1 MWVYLL
7 SRTGTPYHAGF
18 VADTPIGLNREYS
31 GEIVLILNVYIEDRH
46 YPLDV
51 PEALLSDAEE
61 FYAKMDSDM
70 DQGWQM
76 SRQWVD
82 KPSTM
87 ERCQIV
93 ADKLAMALN
102 ADNPQMV
109 SLMGGYILTR
119 MPGVKGVQVDA
130 SGEIQETEFIMG
142 AGAA

>member
-1 MWVYLL
+1 
-7 SRTGTPYHAGF
+7 
-18 VADTPIGLNREYS
+18 
-31 GEIVLILNVYIEDRH
+31 LILNIYIDDRH

-51 PEALLSDAEE
+51 PEALLGDAED

-76 SRQWVD
+76 SRQWVEN
-82 KPSTM
+82 PSTA

-93 ADKLAMALN
+93 ADKLMLALN
-102 ADNPQMV
+102 NDNAQMV
-109 SLMGGYILTR
+109 SLMGGYILSR
-119 MPGVKGVQVDA
+119 LPGVKGVRVDT

>member
-1 MWVYLL
+1 
-7 SRTGTPYHAGF
+7 
-18 VADTPIGLNREYS
+18 
-31 GEIVLILNVYIEDRH
+31 LILNIYIEDRH

-61 FYAKMDSDM
+61 FFAKMDRDM

-76 SRQWVD
+76 SRVWVD
-82 KPSTM
+82 RPNLT

-93 ADKLAMALN
+93 AEKLMMALN

-109 SLMGGYILTR
+109 SLMGGYILAR
-119 MPGVKGVQVDA
+119 MPGVKGVRIDT

>member
-1 MWVYLL
+1 M
-7 SRTGTPYHAGF
+7 
-18 VADTPIGLNREYS
+18 
-31 GEIVLILNVYIEDRH
+31 ILNIYIEDRH

-61 FYAKMDSDM
+61 FYSKMDSDM
-70 DQGWQM
+70 DKGWQM

-82 KPSTM
+82 KPNTT
-87 ERCQIV
+87 ERCQIA
-93 ADKLAMALN
+93 ADKLMMALD
-102 ADNPQMV
+102 ADKPQMI

-119 MPGVKGVQVDA
+119 MPGVKGVRIDT